1 MSKLRSSRIAVA
13 WLAAC
18 ALAVGLSGA
27 AAAAPAGGDL
37 SGEVNVSGS
46 STVEPITAL
55 VAELF
60 AEENSGVTVTVSGPG
75 TSDGFELF
83 CSGETDINDASREI
97 EEEEIAACQQNGIEY
112 TELYVGIDGLA
123 VITSK
128 DNGDVKCLSFGDLY
142 ALVGPESEGIDNWSD
157 ASALA
162 QEVGG
167 EGDFPDAP
175 LEITAPGEE
184 SGTYGS
190 FIEIALGGI
199 AEARLEAGNITEEQ
213 VETTR
218 KDYQSSG
225 NDNTIIDGVA
235 GSDASL
241 GWVGYAFARE
251 NTDKVKAVK
260 VAGEDGK
267 CVKAS
272 NKTIGGGTYP
282 LARPLFI
289 YVNNAKA
296 ADNPALKEFVDFY
309 LSKDGL
315 SAVEEAGY
323 VDAPKSDIKETRTT
337 WNNAY

>member
-1 MSKLRSSRIAVA
+1 MSKPRSSRLAVA
-13 WLAAC
+13 SLATC
-18 ALAVGLSGA
+18 ALAVGLSGTA
-27 AAAAPAGGDL
+27 AAVPTRGDL

-60 AEENSGVTVTVSGPG
+60 AEENPGVSAQVDGPG

-83 CSGETDINDASREI
+83 CAGETDINDASREI
-97 EEEEIAACQQNGIEY
+97 EEEEIAACQENGVEY
-112 TELYVGIDGLA
+112 TELYIAIDGLS

-128 DNGDVKCLSFGDLY
+128 DNGDVKCLSFADLY
-142 ALVGPESEGIDNWSD
+142 ALVGPEAEGIDNWAD

-167 EGDFPDAP
+167 EGDFPDAA
-175 LEITAPGEE
+175 LEITGPGEE

-199 AEARLEAGNITEEQ
+199 AETRLEAGNITEEQ

-225 NDNTIIDGVA
+225 NDNAIIDGVA

-251 NTDKVKAVK
+251 NTDKVKALK

-267 CVKAS
+267 CVKPS
-272 NKTIGGGTYP
+272 NKTIGNGTYP

-296 ADNPALKEFVDFY
+296 ADNPALQAFVDFY
-309 LSKDGL
+309 LSRDGL